1 MRWLATVSVDEGRPG
16 RGRGVLSSGLR
27 RSGVKFSEPETMCVH
42 FKGDTTLQ
50 GHS

>member
-1 MRWLATVSVDEGRPG
+1 MRWLATVSVGEGR
-16 RGRGVLSSGLR
+16 RGTGVLSSGLR
-27 RSGVKFSEPETMCVH
+27 KSGVKFSEPETMCVH